1 MPARIFTALAVVGSL
16 LAIALVVRS
25 GGVSSGPAAPKV
37 NLSQVLEDM
46 NGGKVDLAGFAGR
59 PMIINLWATWCG
71 PCRLET
77 PQLVALA
84 DKFRD
89 KGLVVIGIS
98 VDDTPDVIRAF
109 AAEYHVTYPMLVG
122 IGQDAFLRSV
132 GYQDVLPFSVL
143 VSKDGT
149 IVSQVTG
156 LKTTAAWERSILG
169 ILQ

>member
-1 MPARIFTALAVVGSL
+1 MPGRIVTALAIVGSL
-16 LAIALVVRS
+16 LAVALVVRS
-25 GGVSSGPAAPKV
+25 GVSSGPPAPRV
-37 NLSQVLEDM
+37 DLQYVLEDM
-46 NGGKVDLAGFAGR
+46 SGGKVDLAAFAGK

-89 KGLVVIGIS
+89 QGLVVIGVS
-98 VDDTPDVIRAF
+98 VDDAPDAIRAF
-109 AAEYHVTYPMLVG
+109 AAEYQVNYPMLVG
-122 IGQDAFLRSV
+122 IGQEAFLRSV

-149 IVSQVTG
+149 IASQITG
-156 LKTTAAWERSILG
+156 LKTTAEWERRILAL
-169 ILQ
+169 LQ

>member
-1 MPARIFTALAVVGSL
+1 MSGRITAALAVVGSL

-25 GGVSSGPAAPKV
+25 GVSSGPPAPRV
-37 NLSQVLEDM
+37 DLQYLLEDM
-46 NGGKVDLAGFAGR
+46 SGAKVDLARFAGK

-84 DKFRD
+84 DKFG
-89 KGLVVIGIS
+89 KQGLVVIGVS
-98 VDDTPDVIRAF
+98 VDDAPDAIRAF
-109 AAEYHVTYPMLVG
+109 AAEYQVSYPMLVG
-122 IGQDAFLRSV
+122 LGQDAFLRSV

-149 IVSQVTG
+149 ITSQITG
-156 LKTTAAWERSILG
+156 LKTTAEWERRILG
-169 ILQ
+169 LLR